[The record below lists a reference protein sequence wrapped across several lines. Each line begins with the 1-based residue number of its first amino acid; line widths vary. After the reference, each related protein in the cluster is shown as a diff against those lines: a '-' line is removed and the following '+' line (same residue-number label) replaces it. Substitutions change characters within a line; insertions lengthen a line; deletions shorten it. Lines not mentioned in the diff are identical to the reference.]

1 MPEMSARVTLVALPD
16 VRNGR
21 AAAVGHRR
29 RTHHT
34 ASLVPY
40 VLAVLLSTPLSL
52 AANGVPAHAADSR
65 EQRPAP
71 AADGARLTGLGGEFG
86 GPGAPGWYGT
96 GHPQPD
102 ADSGPEPDSDPDS
115 DPDGIAARSLRPDD
129 RAARL
134 MGEEPLDE
142 GPLDEEPPRAS
153 TQTPRRHST
162 GSHVRDGAAADRTHE
177 PERRPHARKST
188 PPRHHPRLRPA
199 RGRRRPAQVQAT
211 TPSRK
216 PTVVRAPAPRTAPA
230 PAPVAPEPSPPRTD
244 DGGDVTSGSS
254 RQLPPV
260 QPPPVPPPLL
270 PWGAGLASIGLGL
283 ALFALRL
290 RR

>member
-1 MPEMSARVTLVALPD
+1 MPEMSVRVTLVALPD

-52 AANGVPAHAADSR
+52 AANGAPAHAADSR

-71 AADGARLTGLGGEFG
+71 AADGARLAGLGGEFG
-86 GPGAPGWYGT
+86 EFGEFGAPGWYGT

-102 ADSGPEPDSDPDS
+102 AGPHPDSDPE
-115 DPDGIAARSLRPDD
+115 GIAARSLRPDD

-134 MGEEPLDE
+134 TDK
-142 GPLDEEPPRAS
+142 GPLDEEPLDERSLRAS
-153 TQTPRRHST
+153 GQTPRRHGT
-162 GSHVRDGAAADRTHE
+162 GSHVRAGTAPDRTHE

-199 RGRRRPAQVQAT
+199 RGRRQPAQAQAT
-211 TPSRK
+211 TPPRK
-216 PTVVRAPAPRTAPA
+216 PTGVRAPAPRTAPA
-230 PAPVAPEPSPPRTD
+230 PAAPEPSPPRTD
-244 DGGDVTSGSS
+244 DGDGDVASGSS

-283 ALFALRL
+283 ALFAVRL